1 MNQER
6 PNLVVASLLAWLI
19 PGAGHAFGLGMR
31 AKGALY
37 FVLVMGLFVTGL
49 VVSDFHAV
57 RLERHPIYF
66 AAYAFAGLPTLVTML
81 ATASRQ
87 VTEFLPEALG
97 TLYCATA
104 ALLNLL
110 CVLDVWAAAARQR
123 AAESAQPSA
132 GGAAS

>member
-1 MNQER
+1 MKQDSR
-6 PNLVVASLLAWLI
+6 NLVVASLMAWLI

-37 FVLVMGLFVTGL
+37 FVLIMGLFTAGL

-57 RLERHPIYF
+57 RLDRHPIYF
-66 AAYAFAGLPTLVTML
+66 AAYVFAGIPTLVTML
-81 ATASRQ
+81 ATASRE

-110 CVLDVWAAAARQR
+110 CVLDIWSAAARQR
-123 AAESAQPSA
+123 TAASAEPSG
-132 GGAAS
+132 GGATS